1 MSNIAVIKLAGAQHL
16 VRAGDK
22 LSVNRIKTANEGDE
36 MKAEVLLS
44 TKANDVLMNEGDVKL
59 RLNVNKL
66 GEKLRIVKFKAKS
79 RYRRTQGHRQR
90 LSVVEVISIN
100 GEKAEAKKFAKSST
114 KKTVVESKK
123 AVDSKDKK
131 PGTEKVTATKKTT
144 AKKGSK
150 TKKGANK

>member
-36 MKAEVLLS
+36 IKAEVLLS

-100 GEKAEAKKFAKSST
+100 GEKAGVKKFAKSST
-114 KKTVVESKK
+114 KKTVVKSEK
-123 AVDSKDKK
+123 AVDSKVKK
-131 PGTEKVTATKKTT
+131 PVTATKKTT
-144 AKKGSK
+144 AKKGAK
-150 TKKGANK
+150 TKKGAKK